1 MVITLDNGQTVTIY
15 EDSNLLR
22 DIEPYIDKEIYD
34 SLEEQFGTVQ
44 EDLARLDSLEDKIA
58 DQDEAYDSLGI
69 DLDNLRD
76 RYDKLEDEY
85 NDLYEENKELEQ
97 IKDKILD
104 EISGLS
110 YELSED
116 NIEEI
121 KSKLQ
126 DLYYK
131 Y

>member
-1 MVITLDNGQTVTIY
+1 MVLTLDNGQTVTIY
-15 EDSNLLR
+15 EDNNLLR
-22 DIEPYIDKEIYD
+22 EIQPYIDKEIYD
-34 SLEEQFGTVQ
+34 LLENAFGNVQ
-44 EDLARLDSLEDKIA
+44 SDLERIESLEDKVA
-58 DQDEAYDSLGI
+58 DQDEAYDSL
-69 DLDNLRD
+69 DTENSNLKD
-76 RYDKLEDEY
+76 RYD
-85 NDLYEENKELEQ
+85 DLYEENKELEAT
-97 IKDKILD
+97 KDKILD
-104 EISGLS
+104 DINSLS

>member
-1 MVITLDNGQTVTIY
+1 MVITLDNGQVITVY
-15 EDSNLLR
+15 EDGNLLR
-22 DIEPYIDKEIYD
+22 EIQLYIDKEIYD
-34 SLEEQFGTVQ
+34 LLENAFGSV
-44 EDLARLDSLEDKIA
+44 EADLERL
-58 DQDEAYDSLGI
+58 
-69 DLDNLRD
+69 
-76 RYDKLEDEY
+76 DKLEDEMVDKDEAY
-85 NDLYEENKELEQ
+85 DTLDTENSDLKDKYDDLYEENKELEST
-97 IKDKILD
+97 KDKILD
-104 EISGLS
+104 EINGLS